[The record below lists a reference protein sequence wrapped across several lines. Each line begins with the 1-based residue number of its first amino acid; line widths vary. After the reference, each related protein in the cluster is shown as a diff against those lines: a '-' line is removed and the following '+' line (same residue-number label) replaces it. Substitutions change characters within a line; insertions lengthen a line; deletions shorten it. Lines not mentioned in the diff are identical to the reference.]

1 MKALYFDGE
10 KAIYRED
17 LKIPVCKPGQSL
29 IRIILAAVCSTD
41 REILRGYKPDF
52 RGIMGHEFIGEVVGS
67 EDRSLIGK
75 TVVGEMNE
83 TCGTCIYCKT
93 GRKSHCVNR
102 AELGIS
108 RDGCFAEYMALSTDL
123 IHPIPDGLAPEQAV
137 FTEPLAAAM
146 EITKQVHIDPGL
158 NAAVIGDGRLA
169 FMIAQ
174 VLSLTG
180 VSLTVIGK
188 HPEKL
193 ALFAPYA
200 KTVEYKEFL
209 AGGRYEKPAP
219 KECFEYVVEASGN
232 ESGIKL
238 ALDIVRKKGIIIL
251 KSTYAGETGLN
262 LSVLP
267 IDEIT
272 LVGSRCGAFEPALN
286 LLASGKVS
294 FPPIELY
301 ELKDHEKAFSSR
313 AFKSGFTFRLV

>member
-1 MKALYFDGE
+1 MKALYYDGK

-17 LKIPVCKPGQSL
+17 APMPKPGAGQSL
-29 IRIILAAVCSTD
+29 IRILLAAVCSTD
-41 REILRGYKPDF
+41 REILKGYKPDF
-52 RGIMGHEFIGEVVGS
+52 KGIMGHEFVGVVKES
-67 EDRSLIGK
+67 EDSSLIGK

-83 TCGTCIYCKT
+83 SCGKCLYCLTDRATHCI
-93 GRKSHCVNR
+93 NR
-102 AELGIS
+102 RELGIS

-123 IHPIPDGLAPEQAV
+123 LYPVPEGLAPEEAV

-146 EITKQVHIDPGL
+146 EITQQVHIEPGL

-193 ALFAPYA
+193 KLFAPYT
-200 KTVEYKEFL
+200 KTAEYGQFISDGEYKK
-209 AGGRYEKPAP
+209 AGPED
-219 KECFEYVVEASGN
+219 CFEYVVEASGN

-238 ALDIVRKKGIIIL
+238 ALNIVRKKGTVIL
-251 KSTYAGETGLN
+251 KSTYAGESRLN
-262 LSVLP
+262 LSILP

-272 LVGSRCGAFEPALN
+272 VVGSRCGPFKPALN
-286 LLASGKVS
+286 LLSSGKVS

-301 ELKDHEKAFSSR
+301 DLKDYDMAFSSG
-313 AFKSGFTFRLV
+313 AFKSGFRFI